1 MKGDN
6 GNDEKSNGKEA
17 PPARYAVGAVRGGG
31 ISAAGRLQFR
41 RFGRSNSSSSGNVS
55 WSFWVGS
62 PGEAAVWKRNADLV
76 SKTYPNLNV
85 SLTTTSWTNYWTKLP
100 IEASTQSMSCIAGLQ
115 YGYVGS
121 VGNLFMP
128 LNSLIKKYKYSLSP
142 FESSMI
148 KELSSNGNL
157 LALPYDFGPV
167 VVTYNKALFK
177 AKGVPDPQPGWT
189 WAQFVQDAKKLTGG
203 GDYGYLPVTLGGTA
217 LSLSSPTTSAALRT
231 PTSRAASSTSP
242 TQPS

>member
-1 MKGDN
+1 MMRKAT
-6 GNDEKSNGKEA
+6 GKR
-17 PPARYAVGAVRGGG
+17 PRRARYAVGAVAAAASVLLAACSSGSSGG
-31 ISAAGRLQFR
+31 
-41 RFGRSNSSSSGNVS
+41 SNSSTSGNVS

-62 PGEAAVWKRNADLV
+62 PGEAAVWKHNADLV

-100 IEASTQSMSCIAGLQ
+100 IEASTQSMSCIAGLH

-142 FESSMI
+142 FESTMI

-189 WAQFVQDAKKLTGG
+189 WAQLSRTPRSSLAAGTTGTCLSPSG
-203 GDYGYLPVTLGGTA
+203 EPLCP
-217 LSLSSPTTSAALRT
+217 LSLPTTSAALRT

>member
-1 MKGDN
+1 MLLAAC
-6 GNDEKSNGKEA
+6 SS
-17 PPARYAVGAVRGGG
+17 GGSG
-31 ISAAGRLQFR
+31 GSG
-41 RFGRSNSSSSGNVS
+41 GSNSSTSGNVS

-62 PGEAAVWKRNADLV
+62 PGEAAVWKHNADLV

-100 IEASTQSMSCIAGLQ
+100 IEASTHSMSCIAGLQ

-142 FESSMI
+142 FESTMI

-177 AKGVPDPQPGWT
+177 AKGVPYPQPGWT

-203 GDYGYLPVTLGGTA
+203 GDYGYLPVTLGGPPFP
-217 LSLSSPTTSAALRT
+217 LSWPTTSAALPT
-231 PTSRAASSTSP
+231 PMSRMASSTSP
-242 TQPS
+242 TRPS